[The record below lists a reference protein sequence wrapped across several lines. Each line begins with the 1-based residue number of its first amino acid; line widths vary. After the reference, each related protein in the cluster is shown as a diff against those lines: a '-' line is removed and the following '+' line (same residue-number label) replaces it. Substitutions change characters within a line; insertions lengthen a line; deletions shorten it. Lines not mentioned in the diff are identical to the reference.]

1 MLLAYLPAV
10 IFEAF
15 WEMLNE
21 PARRADTRA
30 NMNLRKAAIPTAG
43 KDSPSFITAGAV
55 LAW

>member
-21 PARRADTRA
+21 PARRADTRRDYEPPEGSHPDG
-30 NMNLRKAAIPTAG
+30 RKR
-43 KDSPSFITAGAV
+43 
-55 LAW
+55 